1 MAPRVPSTPVKS
13 SRYEEGHLMLLA
25 IDVGNTNI
33 VFALCDGDVI
43 AQRWRISTDGQ
54 RTADE
59 YAVWLHQLMALEGV
73 AMGSVDAAI
82 ISTVVP
88 QTLFNLQRL
97 CRKYFSV
104 EPEVVAIGAINL
116 GLTIAL
122 PNPAEVGADRLVN
135 AVAAHALWPGN
146 LIIVDFGTATTFD
159 VVSADGA
166 YQGGAIA
173 PGINLSMDAL
183 YQAAAK
189 LPRIAVEPPPG
200 NLGAIGKGTV
210 HAMQSGVF
218 WGYVGL
224 IEGLVTRLCQEIVGP
239 VTVIAT
245 GGLATLFQRHT
256 TAIAHVD
263 GDLTI
268 KGLIRLHQLNA
279 KNPT

>member
-1 MAPRVPSTPVKS
+1 
-13 SRYEEGHLMLLA
+13 MLLA

-33 VFALCDGDVI
+33 VFALCQGTEIVH
-43 AQRWRISTDGQ
+43 RWRISTDGQ

-73 AMGSVDAAI
+73 AMGTVDAAI

-97 CRKYFSV
+97 CRKYFEV
-104 EPEVVAIGAINL
+104 EPLVVAVGGIEL
-116 GLTIAL
+116 GLSIAL

-135 AVAAHALWPGN
+135 AVAAHELWPGN
-146 LIIVDFGTATTFD
+146 LIIIDFGTATTFD
-159 VVSADGA
+159 IVSADGA

-189 LPRIAVEPPPG
+189 LPRIAVEPPPEG
-200 NLGAIGKGTV
+200 LGAIGKGTV
-210 HAMQSGVF
+210 HAMQSGLF

-224 IEGLVTRLCQEIVGP
+224 IEGLVARLSAELP
-239 VTVIAT
+239 SPPTVVAT

-256 TAIAHVD
+256 AAIAHVD

-268 KGLIRLHQLNA
+268 RGLIRLHQLNQ
-279 KNPT
+279 KEVTNDPRQ

>member
-1 MAPRVPSTPVKS
+1 
-13 SRYEEGHLMLLA
+13 MLLA

-33 VFALCDGDVI
+33 VFAICDGDEI
-43 AQRWRISTDGQ
+43 KWRWRISTDGQ

-59 YAVWLHQLMALEGV
+59 YAVWLHQLMQLEGV
-73 AMGSVDAAI
+73 ERAHVDAAI
-82 ISTVVP
+82 IATVVP

-97 CRKYFSV
+97 CRKYFQV
-104 EPEVVAIGAINL
+104 DALVVAVGNINL
-116 GLTIAL
+116 GLRIDL

-135 AVAAHALWPGN
+135 AIAAHAAHPGN

-166 YQGGAIA
+166 YQGGVIA

-189 LPRIAVEPPPG
+189 LPRIAVEPPTSASGG
-200 NLGAIGKGTV
+200 NLGVIGKGTV

-218 WGYVGL
+218 WGSVGL
-224 IEGLVTRLCQEIVGP
+224 IEGLVARITLEIGGA

-245 GGLATLFQRHT
+245 GGLATLFNRHT
-256 TAIAHVD
+256 SAIDSVD

-268 KGLIRLHQLNA
+268 RGLIRIHGLNSGQNEPE
-279 KNPT
+279 KNIDSHETR

>member
-1 MAPRVPSTPVKS
+1 
-13 SRYEEGHLMLLA
+13 MLLA

-33 VFALCDGDVI
+33 VFAICEGDQI
-43 AQRWRISTDGQ
+43 RWRWRISTDGQ

-59 YAVWLHQLMALEGV
+59 YAVWLHQLMQLEGV
-73 AMGSVDAAI
+73 EKAHIGAAI
-82 ISTVVP
+82 IATVVP
-88 QTLFNLQRL
+88 PTLFNLQRL
-97 CRKYFSV
+97 CRKYFDV
-104 EPEVVAIGAINL
+104 EPRVVAIGQIDM
-116 GLTIAL
+116 GLQIAL

-135 AVAAHALWPGN
+135 AVAAHAQWPGH

-189 LPRIAVEPPPG
+189 LPRIAVEPPETG
-200 NLGAIGKGTV
+200 AAIGKGTV

-224 IEGLVTRLCQEIVGP
+224 IEGLVRRITWEILAGDP
-239 VTVIAT
+239 QGSVTVIAT
-245 GGLATLFQRHT
+245 GGLATLFNRHT
-256 TAIAHVD
+256 DAIDHVD

-268 KGLIRLHQLNA
+268 RGLMRLHALNA
-279 KNPT
+279 AAEE

>member
-1 MAPRVPSTPVKS
+1 
-13 SRYEEGHLMLLA
+13 MLLA

-33 VFALCDGDVI
+33 VFAICDGETI
-43 AQRWRISTDGQ
+43 KWRWRISTDGQ

-59 YAVWLHQLMALEGV
+59 YAVWLHQLMQLEGV
-73 AMGSVDAAI
+73 ERAHIAAAI
-82 ISTVVP
+82 IATVVP
-88 QTLFNLQRL
+88 TTLFNLQRL
-97 CRKYFSV
+97 CRKYFHV
-104 EPEVVAIGAINL
+104 EPLVVAVGGIKL
-116 GLTIAL
+116 GLEIAL

-135 AVAAHALWPGN
+135 AVAAHAQWPGN

-159 VVSADGA
+159 IVSADGA

-189 LPRIAVEPPPG
+189 LPRIAVEPPGG
-200 NLGAIGKGTV
+200 NGSAIGKGTV

-224 IEGLVTRLCQEIVGP
+224 IEGLVRRITSEIVGP

-245 GGLATLFQRHT
+245 GGLATLFNRHT
-256 TAIAHVD
+256 DAIDFVD

-268 KGLIRLHQLNA
+268 RGLIRIHALNA
-279 KNPT
+279 PQRTEKNDIE

>member
-1 MAPRVPSTPVKS
+1 
-13 SRYEEGHLMLLA
+13 MLLA

-33 VFALCDGDVI
+33 VFALCAGEAI
-43 AQRWRISTDGQ
+43 AHRWRISTDGQ

-97 CRKYFSV
+97 CRKYFKL
-104 EPEVVAIGAINL
+104 EPDVVALGEIDL

-189 LPRIAVEPPPG
+189 LPRIAVEPPAG
-200 NLGAIGKGTV
+200 NGGAIGKGTV

-224 IEGLVTRLCQEIVGP
+224 IEGLVTRLCQEIANDHPGP

-268 KGLIRLHQLNA
+268 RGLIRLHQLNA
-279 KNPT
+279 KTQIA

>member
-1 MAPRVPSTPVKS
+1 
-13 SRYEEGHLMLLA
+13 
-25 IDVGNTNI
+25 
-33 VFALCDGDVI
+33 
-43 AQRWRISTDGQ
+43 
-54 RTADE
+54 
-59 YAVWLHQLMALEGV
+59 
-73 AMGSVDAAI
+73 
-82 ISTVVP
+82 
-88 QTLFNLQRL
+88 
-97 CRKYFSV
+97 
-104 EPEVVAIGAINL
+104 
-116 GLTIAL
+116 
-122 PNPAEVGADRLVN
+122 
-135 AVAAHALWPGN
+135 
-146 LIIVDFGTATTFD
+146 

-200 NLGAIGKGTV
+200 NQGAIGKGTV

-224 IEGLVTRLCQEIVGP
+224 IEGLVTRLNQEIVGP

>member
-1 MAPRVPSTPVKS
+1 
-13 SRYEEGHLMLLA
+13 MLLA

-33 VFALCDGDVI
+33 VFALCAGDEI

-88 QTLFNLQRL
+88 QTLFNLQHL
-97 CRKYFSV
+97 CRKYFKI
-104 EPEVVAIGAINL
+104 EAQVVALGSLDL
-116 GLTIAL
+116 GLVIDL

-146 LIIVDFGTATTFD
+146 LIIIDFGTATTFD
-159 VVSADGA
+159 IVSATGA
-166 YQGGAIA
+166 YLGGAIA

-189 LPRIAVEPPPG
+189 LPRIAVEPPPAG
-200 NLGAIGKGTV
+200 PDGKPLGAIGKGTV
-210 HAMQSGVF
+210 HAMQSGLF

-224 IEGLVTRLCQEIVGP
+224 IEGLTARLSAELP
-239 VTVIAT
+239 EPATVVAT

-256 TAIAHVD
+256 AAIAHVD

-268 KGLIRLHQLNA
+268 RGLIRLHQLNE
-279 KNPT
+279 KNPD